1 MLVYTFDS
9 LGSYF
14 TFLGYGT
21 DHRTGRACE
30 YCMYCKHYYRR
41 VRLRRARL
49 CRPLDPTSL
58 HGRWAWGLP
67 LGPPLTL
74 TEHDLSIG
82 LELFSISAQCKGC
95 RTTARSRSS
104 SLGPSSPAPFHN
116 LSESTGLVHAA
127 AIARGLL

>member
-21 DHRTGRACE
+21 DHRPPYGSRVNIVCTANTTTGVC
-30 YCMYCKHYYRR
+30 R

-82 LELFSISAQCKGC
+82 LELFSISAQC
-95 RTTARSRSS
+95 
-104 SLGPSSPAPFHN
+104 
-116 LSESTGLVHAA
+116 
-127 AIARGLL
+127 

>member
-1 MLVYTFDS
+1 
-9 LGSYF
+9 
-14 TFLGYGT
+14 
-21 DHRTGRACE
+21 
-30 YCMYCKHYYRR
+30 MYCKHYYRR

-116 LSESTGLVHAA
+116 LSESTGLVYAA